1 MAIQI
6 YLDNNATTAIDPLV
20 LDEMIPYFTT
30 HYGNASSTNHLFGKR
45 ASAAV
50 QKARERV
57 ADLLEAKDDEI
68 VFTSGATESINFA
81 IKGVY
86 KRYSSIGNH
95 IISCVTEHKSVL
107 DVLRALEKNG
117 AKVTYLPVDQH
128 GNIDLE
134 DLRKAITDKTIL
146 ISLMFANNETGV
158 IHPVKE
164 IAEIAKE
171 NKVLFFCDATQ
182 AIGKVNVSMKELEI
196 DMLALSAHKIYG
208 PKGIGAL
215 YVRKKSRKIQLEPL
229 ILGGGQEKGLR
240 GGTYNVPGI
249 VGLGMACAICK
260 ETVKDEAKRMAKL
273 RSYLETA
280 LLNIEETFVNSQ
292 DAKRLPNVSNTVIR
306 FIKAEQLMASLKNV
320 AMSSGSACATG
331 SLDPSHV
338 LMAMGLDKEDAHSSL
353 RFSLG
358 RFNKEAEIDLV
369 IDMLNQKIKKLR
381 AESPVW
387 ELYKK
392 GLLA

>member
-6 YLDNNATTAIDPLV
+6 YLDNNATTMVDPFV
-20 LDEMIPYFTT
+20 LDEMIPYFTST
-30 HYGNASSTNHLFGKR
+30 YGNASSTNHVFGKK

-50 QKARERV
+50 QKAREKV
-57 ADLLEAKDDEI
+57 ANLLEAKDDEI
-68 VFTSGATESINFA
+68 MFTSGATESINLA
-81 IKGVY
+81 IKGIY
-86 KRYSSIGNH
+86 TRYGSIGNH

-107 DVLRALEKNG
+107 DVLRFLEKKG
-117 AKVTYLPVDQH
+117 AKVTYLPVNRD

-158 IHPVKE
+158 IHPVEE
-164 IAEIAKE
+164 IARIAQE
-171 NKVLFFCDATQ
+171 NNVLFFCDATQ
-182 AIGKVNVSMKELEI
+182 AIGKMPVSVEKLAI
-196 DMLALSAHKIYG
+196 DVMALSAHKIYG
-208 PKGIGAL
+208 PKGVGAL
-215 YVRKKSRKIQLEPL
+215 YVRKKSKKIQFEPL
-229 ILGGGQEKGLR
+229 IHGGGQEKGLR

-249 VGLGMACAICK
+249 VGLGTACTIAN
-260 ETVKDEAKRMAKL
+260 ENLNQERKRLKKL
-273 RSYLETA
+273 RNYLETA
-280 LLNIEETFVNSQ
+280 LLNLEETFVNGRGA
-292 DAKRLPNVSNTVIR
+292 DRLPNVSNIAVR
-306 FIKAEQLMASLKNV
+306 FIKGEQLMASLKNV

-358 RFNKEAEIDLV
+358 RFNTEAEIDLV

-381 AESPVW
+381 AESPAW

-392 GLLA
+392 GLIV

>member
-6 YLDNNATTAIDPLV
+6 YLDNNATTAVDPRV
-20 LDEMIPYFTT
+20 LDEMLPYFTN
-30 HYGNASSTNHLFGKR
+30 HYGNASSTNHIFGKK

-50 QKARERV
+50 QQARERV
-57 ADLLEAKDDEI
+57 ADLIEAKDTEI
-68 VFTSGATESINFA
+68 IFTSGATESINLA
-81 IKGVY
+81 IKSVFL
-86 KRYSSIGNH
+86 RYQSLGNH
-95 IISCVTEHKSVL
+95 IISCVTEHTAVL
-107 DVLRALEKNG
+107 DVLRALEKQG
-117 AKVTYLPVDQH
+117 AKVTYLPVDRD
-128 GNIDLE
+128 GNINLE
-134 DLRKAITDKTIL
+134 DLRSAITDETIL
-146 ISLMFANNETGV
+146 ISLMYANNETGV

-171 NKVLFFCDATQ
+171 HQLLFFCDATQ
-182 AIGKVNVSMKELEI
+182 AIGKVSLSLKELEI
-196 DMLALSAHKIYG
+196 DMLALSGHKIYG

-215 YVRKKSRKIQLEPL
+215 YVRKKNRKIQLEPL
-229 ILGGGQEKGLR
+229 IRGGGQEKGLR

-249 VGLGMACAICK
+249 VGLGMACKLCN
-260 ETVKDEAKRMAKL
+260 EHHQGEAERLEKL
-273 RSYLETA
+273 RSYLESA
-280 LLNIEETFVNSQ
+280 LLNIDETFINS
-292 DAKRLPNVSNTVIR
+292 ANAERLPNVSNIAIR

-358 RFNKEAEIDLV
+358 RFNTEAEIDLTV
-369 IDMLNQKIKKLR
+369 DMLNQKIKKLR

-392 GLLA
+392 GIIT

>member
-6 YLDNNATTAIDPLV
+6 YLDNNATTMVDPFV
-20 LDEMIPYFTT
+20 LDEMIPYFTST
-30 HYGNASSTNHLFGKR
+30 YGNASSTNHVFGKK

-50 QKARERV
+50 QKARENV
-57 ADLLEAKDDEI
+57 ANLLEAKDDEI
-68 VFTSGATESINFA
+68 MFTSGATESINLA
-81 IKGVY
+81 VKGIY
-86 KRYSSIGNH
+86 KRYGSIGNH

-107 DVLRALEKNG
+107 DVLRLLEKKG
-117 AKVTYLPVDQH
+117 AKVTYLPVNRD

-158 IHPVKE
+158 IHPVEE
-164 IAEIAKE
+164 IARIAQE
-171 NKVLFFCDATQ
+171 NNVLFFCDATQ
-182 AIGKVNVSMKELEI
+182 AIGKMPVSVEKLAI
-196 DMLALSAHKIYG
+196 DVMALSAHKIYG
-208 PKGIGAL
+208 PKGVGAL
-215 YVRKKSRKIQLEPL
+215 YVRKKSKKIQLEPL
-229 ILGGGQEKGLR
+229 IHGGGQEKGLR

-249 VGLGMACAICK
+249 VGLGTACAIAN
-260 ETVKDEAKRMAKL
+260 ENLNQERKRLKKL
-273 RSYLETA
+273 RNYLETA
-280 LLNIEETFVNSQ
+280 LLNLEETFVNGRGA
-292 DAKRLPNVSNTVIR
+292 DRLPNVSNIAIR
-306 FIKAEQLMASLKNV
+306 FIKGEQLMASLKNV
-320 AMSSGSACATG
+320 AMSAGSACATG

-358 RFNKEAEIDLV
+358 RFNTEAEIDLV

-381 AESPVW
+381 AESPAW

-392 GLLA
+392 GLIV